1 MSIFEYMSMVVAI
14 VLGISITNL
23 LNKLAI
29 TLRVGSWGTLW
40 FRPLWCVILLICT
53 IGYLWAFWRIYVDYT
68 EISIWSFIFGP
79 FFTVVCFFLISVL
92 LPIPRESG
100 TDSDAFDVFLE
111 QKIGVFFCMFDHNL
125 SGTSICKSLKT
136 LVKTTV
142 FAYFAYVGLLLI

>member
-40 FRPLWCVILLICT
+40 FRSLWCVILLICT

-92 LPIPRESG
+92 LPIPRECG

-111 QKIGVFFCMFDHNL
+111 QKKNEI
-125 SGTSICKSLKT
+125 TKSITKMVT
-136 LVKTTV
+136 HRGNMNRVAVKIDEL
-142 FAYFAYVGLLLI
+142 YEKL